1 MTEKIIK
8 IPKNLNND
16 SESYYFL
23 SELQNV
29 IIDSCQNR
37 IILDFCNC
45 NFSHAILTSF
55 IGALLHIGNLF
66 DKTIVYKTSKGSK
79 LSTYFQ
85 RSGLYNYVTED
96 TTDYTNSYAIPF
108 CKINMDDDNIIDY
121 IGNILDLAPIKLTE
135 QCHELLFKNI
145 YEVFNNASDHSRSC
159 QGVYACGHWMP
170 TKKQLVFSVYDT
182 GIGIPSL
189 VKEEINENMS
199 SHDAINWALQRGNS
213 TKQLIHGIPRGLG
226 LSDLYDFIRL
236 NDGALNIFTNDIYFE
251 YKKGNTSY
259 ELLSFPIIGTFIG
272 ITIKADYNHIYTTR

>member
-1 MTEKIIK
+1 
-8 IPKNLNND
+8 
-16 SESYYFL
+16 
-23 SELQNV
+23 
-29 IIDSCQNR
+29 
-37 IILDFCNC
+37 
-45 NFSHAILTSF
+45 
-55 IGALLHIGNLF
+55 
-66 DKTIVYKTSKGSK
+66 
-79 LSTYFQ
+79 
-85 RSGLYNYVTED
+85 
-96 TTDYTNSYAIPF
+96 
-108 CKINMDDDNIIDY
+108 MDDDNIIDY

>member
-1 MTEKIIK
+1 M
-8 IPKNLNND
+8 
-16 SESYYFL
+16 
-23 SELQNV
+23 
-29 IIDSCQNR
+29 
-37 IILDFCNC
+37 
-45 NFSHAILTSF
+45 
-55 IGALLHIGNLF
+55 
-66 DKTIVYKTSKGSK
+66 
-79 LSTYFQ
+79 
-85 RSGLYNYVTED
+85 
-96 TTDYTNSYAIPF
+96 
-108 CKINMDDDNIIDY
+108 
-121 IGNILDLAPIKLTE
+121 
-135 QCHELLFKNI
+135 
-145 YEVFNNASDHSRSC
+145 
-159 QGVYACGHWMP
+159 
-170 TKKQLVFSVYDT
+170 YDT